1 MNKSKIFLIL
11 SLSFIG
17 GIFLRSFFDINV
29 YIVYFLAILA
39 VIVVSVFYPH
49 TNSKDPK
56 KASDKNTGNISDEI
70 GVGVNKNK
78 IILVSGCAILFFVF
92 GIWLVGEKL
101 SETKNINQKVRVFSG
116 EALIAKEPVIK
127 DNYQQIVVEI
137 LLKSEAP
144 KSKVLINVGKYPEYF
159 YGDKIKLGC
168 NLEMPQNYEDGFDY
182 RMYLAKDRIFYVC
195 KSAKLEL
202 IEHDQGNKLY
212 AGILKLKNNFNKNI
226 NQLIPFPESGLMSGL
241 ILGGS
246 SGLPKELQ
254 NNFSRTGLTHIVAV
268 SGYNVTILAEYLIWF
283 FIFIGLWRKQAFWFA
298 ISGIFLFVLMTGLP
312 SSAVRAGV
320 MGSLLLWAMKNGR
333 LANSRNAIVFAAAV
347 MLVLNPL
354 ALRWDIGFQLSFL
367 ATLGIIYLFPLF
379 EEKLNRNGK
388 MFWLWEILF
397 LSLSAQIFVLP
408 IILYNFHNLSLIA
421 LLANI
426 LILPIIPLT
435 MLLGFLMAMTNFI
448 FAPLATVLAW
458 LTFLPLKY
466 ETTVV
471 NILASF
477 NFSAVE
483 IKNFPWWGVAVWYII
498 ILLSLFAKKVTKK
511 LSSRLIN

>member
-1 MNKSKIFLIL
+1 VNKSRIFLIL

-17 GIFLRSFFDINV
+17 GIFLRSFFDINIFIV
-29 YIVYFLAILA
+29 YILAILGVTSA
-39 VIVVSVFYPH
+39 SLFY
-49 TNSKDPK
+49 
-56 KASDKNTGNISDEI
+56 
-70 GVGVNKNK
+70 KNK
-78 IILVSGCAILFFVF
+78 IILISGLAVLFFVF
-92 GIWLVGEKL
+92 GIWLADKKL
-101 SETKNINQKVRVFSG
+101 AEIKNINQNPGAFSG
-116 EALIAKEPVIK
+116 ESIIVKEPIVK
-127 DNYQQIVVEI
+127 DNLQQIVVEI
-137 LLKSEAP
+137 SLGSEA
-144 KSKVLINVGKYPEYF
+144 SKLRVLINAGKYPEYF
-159 YGDKIKLGC
+159 YGDQIKFNC
-168 NLEMPQNYEDGFDY
+168 NLETPKNFEDGFDY
-182 RMYLAKDRIFYVC
+182 RMYLAKDGIFYVC
-195 KSAKLEL
+195 KSVKLEL
-202 IEHDQGNKLY
+202 LSKNKGSAFY
-212 AGILKLKNNFNKNI
+212 AGILKLKNKFNENI
-226 NQLIPFPESGLMSGL
+226 NRLIPFPESGLMSGL

-333 LANSRNAIVFAAAV
+333 FANSQNAIVFAAAV
-347 MLVLNPL
+347 MLFLNPL

-408 IILYNFHNLSLIA
+408 IILYNFHNLSFIS
-421 LLANI
+421 LLANV

-435 MLLGFLMAMTNFI
+435 MLLGFLMAMANFI
-448 FAPLATVLAW
+448 FTPLAMVLAW

-466 ETTVV
+466 ET
-471 NILASF
+471 ILINF
-477 NFSAVE
+477 LGGLNFSATAVN
-483 IKNFPWWGVAVWYII
+483 NFPWWGAGAWYII
-498 ILLSLFAKKVTKK
+498 LLLLLFFSRKRKATKY
-511 LSSRLIN
+511 

>member
-1 MNKSKIFLIL
+1 MKKSKIFLIL

-17 GIFLRSFFDINV
+17 GIFLRSFFDINILV
-29 YIVYFLAILA
+29 VFILAILS
-39 VIVVSVFYPH
+39 VISASIFY
-49 TNSKDPK
+49 
-56 KASDKNTGNISDEI
+56 
-70 GVGVNKNK
+70 KNK
-78 IILVSGCAILFFVF
+78 IILISGFTVLFFVF
-92 GIWLVGEKL
+92 GIWLADNKL
-101 SETKNINQKVRVFSG
+101 SDIKNINQNSGLFSG
-116 EALIAKEPVIK
+116 EALIIKEPVAK
-127 DNYQQIVVEI
+127 DNYQQIVAEI
-137 LLKSEAP
+137 SLRSEAP
-144 KSKVLINVGKYPEYF
+144 KSKVLMNVGKYPEYF

-182 RMYLAKDRIFYVC
+182 RMYLAKDGIFYVC
-195 KSAKLEL
+195 KSAKAEL
-202 IEHDQGNKLY
+202 LSKNRGNAFY
-212 AGILKLKNNFNKNI
+212 AGILKLKNKFNENI
-226 NQLIPFPESGLMSGL
+226 NRLIPFPESGLMSGL

-298 ISGIFLFVLMTGLP
+298 LCGIFLFVLMTGLP

-333 LANSRNAIVFAAAV
+333 LANSQNAIIFAAAV
-347 MLVLNPL
+347 MLMLNPL

-408 IILYNFHNLSLIA
+408 IILYNFHNLSLIS
-421 LLANI
+421 LIANV
-426 LILPIIPLT
+426 LVLPIIPLT
-435 MLLGFLMAMTNFI
+435 MLLGFLMAVANFI
-448 FAPLATVLAW
+448 FTPLATVLAW

-466 ETTVV
+466 ETAVV

-477 NFSAVE
+477 NFSTVE
-483 IKNFPWWGVAVWYII
+483 IKNFSWWGVAVWYII
-498 ILLSLFAKKVTKK
+498 LISLLFFSRKIKATKEK
-511 LSSRLIN
+511 SEQGS